1 MRLDVLRMIVGFTI
15 IISHLVTFAMI
26 MLFGGRQ
33 MTLNERI
40 DVTLLISPIFAVY
53 VTAIVRHFMSNLMS
67 SFDIRTV
74 HPSAAALS
82 VGTAIVFSVAVPAT
96 VVLFLSGVIDTVAAL
111 KSTTGVLETV
121 LGLYTGAVIDTL
133 FGRSENKS
141 PARRSPRAR

>member
-53 VTAIVRHFMSNLMS
+53 VTAIVRHFTSNLMS

>member
-15 IISHLVTFAMI
+15 IVSHLVTFALI
-26 MLFGGRQ
+26 MLFGGRH

-40 DVTLLISPIFAVY
+40 DVALLISPIFAVY

-67 SFDIRTV
+67 AFDIRTV

-82 VGTAIVFSVAVPAT
+82 VGTAIIFSVAIPAT
-96 VVLFLSGVIDTVAAL
+96 VALFLAGVIDTVAAL

-133 FGRSENKS
+133 FGSTESKS
-141 PARRSPRAR
+141 AAPA